1 MDKPGLHCD
10 KCGAHLC
17 VKGVCTIYCPNKT
30 CPAPAPAK
38 DAILNAE
45 HDMKAQGLMPLDQ
58 ALFEVKYGPLGS
70 DGAPE
75 KIWLQSLT
83 DASLENLPEGTKL
96 FMQPFTPTL
105 QGVTDAPEGA
115 VSTAWAVMIV
125 NKDGRPFFFLDR
137 TEAQASSR
145 LKEWRFETLS
155 KQMRPVRVHGLT
167 ARAFE
172 EAQHYRA
179 ASSAYAQNAL
189 DLRARCNSHKAHE
202 KAVREK
208 LDKVTE
214 AVMALSLVAG
224 MEHPEQWQAVREAL
238 ALSTDPGL
246 T

>member
-1 MDKPGLHCD
+1 
-10 KCGAHLC
+10 
-17 VKGVCTIYCPNKT
+17 
-30 CPAPAPAK
+30 
-38 DAILNAE
+38 
-45 HDMKAQGLMPLDQ
+45 
-58 ALFEVKYGPLGS
+58 LFEVKHGPLGS

-105 QGVTDAPEGA
+105 QGVTDAPEGD
-115 VSTAWAVMIV
+115 VGTAWAVMIV

-172 EAQHYRA
+172 ESQHYRA